1 MRAHLLIVMT
11 ACVGSLSGAAASNER
26 CSGSTYALLR
36 RDFHE
41 AVKYLPAEH
50 AIEFCPDN
58 TCHRFV
64 SRRVSCDGLAEF
76 LLVYLRYYSDYVV
89 LAPWRKHD
97 DVQRV
102 VDQIMTTPLLR
113 PCLSQVVA
121 AKPHCALDKAVAAH
135 KIMGFDV
142 RYDEG
147 RVVREPISFAALEQ
161 AAP

>member
-1 MRAHLLIVMT
+1 MRAYLLVVMT
-11 ACVGSLSGAAASNER
+11 AGVGLLSGTADSNAR
-26 CSGSTYALLR
+26 CSGSAYALLR

-41 AVKYLPAEH
+41 AVRYLPAEH

-58 TCHRFV
+58 TCHQFV

-89 LAPWRKHD
+89 LEDWRKRD
-97 DVQRV
+97 DVQHA

-121 AKPHCALDKAVAAH
+121 ARSRCALDKAVAAH
-135 KIMGFDV
+135 KIKGFDV

-147 RVVREPISFAALEQ
+147 RVAREPISFATLEQ